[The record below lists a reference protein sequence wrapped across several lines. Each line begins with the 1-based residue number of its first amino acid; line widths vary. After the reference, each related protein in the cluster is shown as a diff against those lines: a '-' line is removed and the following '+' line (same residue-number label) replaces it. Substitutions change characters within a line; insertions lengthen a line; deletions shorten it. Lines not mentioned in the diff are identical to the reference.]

1 MRMRNF
7 PLIHARRRIEG
18 SNFLRAEQIDLEF
31 SNGQTRT
38 FERLASFHAGAVMV
52 VPMRDADTVLLVREY
67 AAGLERYELGLCQGR
82 LEDGEKPE
90 EGANREMMEEIGF
103 GARNIVLLGA
113 LSTSPQ
119 YMTAMVNV
127 VVATDLYPERHDG
140 DEPEPLEVVPFPMAN
155 LHQLLAHPEVSSAR
169 SIAALFM
176 AREFLAGRFQPAP

>member
-1 MRMRNF
+1 MQNF
-7 PLIHARRRIEG
+7 PVIHARRRIEG

-31 SNGQTRT
+31 SNGETRT
-38 FERLASFHAGAVMV
+38 FERLASFHSGAVMV

-82 LEDGEKPE
+82 LEVGETPE

-103 GARNIVLLGA
+103 GARKIQLLGA

-119 YMTAMVNV
+119 YMTAMVDV

-140 DEPEPLEVVPFPMAN
+140 DEPEPLEVVPFPIAN
-155 LHQLLAHPEVSSAR
+155 LHELLAHPEVSSAR